1 MKELTDL
8 ELCKRIA
15 EIEGAGKIHFLD
27 VEYYEYPLYID
38 DDEDRRAYYRNPLV
52 DDALCQQLI
61 KKYSVSMI
69 KDGDDWWSMIVD
81 DVVLDWSLNFKFLN
95 LDTDYNR
102 AALLC
107 IIEVHK
113 C

>member
-1 MKELTDL
+1 MMKELTDL
-8 ELCKRIA
+8 ELCQRIA
-15 EIEGAGKIHFLD
+15 EIEGYKTS
-27 VEYYEYPLYID
+27 VT
-38 DDEDRRAYYRNPLV
+38 DRAKGVWASWYKNNCYGWFNPLT

-61 KKYSVSMI
+61 KKHSISMI
-69 KDGDDWWSMIVD
+69 KDGDDWWAMVVE
-81 DVVLDWSLNFKFLN
+81 DVNLDWSLNFKCLTSN
-95 LDTDYNR
+95 HDYNR